1 MKHSEKNPNLLRA
14 YAAVDLSRLKENF
27 DAIQSAL
34 SREKK
39 VLAVVKAGAY
49 GHDAAAVAH
58 ALSGRA
64 AYFGVAT
71 APEGVHL
78 REEGITEPILVFGR
92 TPLKEAALLSDY
104 NLTQCVF
111 SFDYAN
117 ELGLALNQ
125 QNRKAKIHIKI
136 DTGMG
141 RLGFLHSDERLVEQ
155 ILSISRICAFEI
167 EGIFSHF
174 AKSDA
179 PGDPFTSLQAQ
190 RFEDAVNKLEA
201 AGLSFS
207 YKHIANSAATLLGI
221 PDSCNMVRAGI
232 CLYGDFP
239 SEEVRDIWNKA
250 HPNSPILPVMR
261 LCASI
266 AQIRTLKKGEP
277 LGYDCSWIAPR
288 DTKIAVVA
296 AGYADGVPRA
306 ISSRARAIDENCSIV
321 GNVCMDMTFVDIT
334 DSPRDISEGDI
345 VPLFGEGGVSATD
358 WANTAG
364 TIPYEIYC
372 GISARIPR
380 VTFEEG
386 QVTKI
391 IG

>member
-1 MKHSEKNPNLLRA
+1 MNRTQKNPNLLRA
-14 YAAVDLSRLKENF
+14 YAAVDLSRLKANF
-27 DAIQSAL
+27 DALCTHLPQG
-34 SREKK
+34 KQ

-49 GHDAAAVAH
+49 GHDAAEVAH
-58 ALSGRA
+58 ALKGRA

-92 TPLKEAALLSDY
+92 TPLMEARLLHDY

-125 QNRKAKIHIKI
+125 QNCKAKIHIKI

-141 RLGFLHSDERLVEQ
+141 RLGFSHDEKDLVSQ
-155 ILSISRICAFEI
+155 ILAISRISAFEI

-174 AKSDA
+174 AKSDL
-179 PGDPFTSLQAQ
+179 PEDDFTALQAH
-190 RFEDAVNKLEA
+190 RFEEALSRLEA
-201 AGLSFS
+201 AGLSFT
-207 YKHIANSAATLLGI
+207 YRHIANSAASLLGHD
-221 PDSCNMVRAGI
+221 DSCNLVRAGI

-239 SEEVRDIWNKA
+239 SDQVQEFWNTA
-250 HPNSPILPVMR
+250 HPETPILPVMR
-261 LCASI
+261 LCASV
-266 AQIRTLKKGEP
+266 AQIRTLKSGEP
-277 LGYDCSWIAPR
+277 LGYDCAWRAER

-296 AGYADGVPRA
+296 AGYADGVCRA
-306 ISSRARAIDENCSIV
+306 ISNRADAIMRGCRIV

-334 DSPRDISEGDI
+334 DCKKDISEGDI
-345 VPLFGEGGVSATD
+345 VTLFGEDGITASD
-358 WANTAG
+358 WARAAG

-372 GISARIPR
+372 NISARIPR
-380 VTFEEG
+380 VMLEDG

>member
-1 MKHSEKNPNLLRA
+1 MNRTQKNPNLLRA
-14 YAAVDLSRLKENF
+14 YAAVNLTQLTENF
-27 DAIQSAL
+27 DALAHSL
-34 SREKK
+34 PEGKK
-39 VLAVVKAGAY
+39 VLAVVKADAY

-58 ALSGRA
+58 ALKGRA

-78 REEGITEPILVFGR
+78 REEGITEPILIFGR
-92 TPLKEAALLSDY
+92 TPLMEATLLADY

-141 RLGFLHSDERLVEQ
+141 RLGFSHADETLVEQ

-174 AKSDA
+174 AKSDV
-179 PGDPFTSLQAQ
+179 PNDTFTALQAE
-190 RFEDAVNKLEA
+190 RFRTAVAKLEA
-201 AGLSFS
+201 AGLCFA
-207 YKHIANSAATLLGI
+207 YKHMANSAASLLGL
-221 PDSCNMVRAGI
+221 DDTCNMVRAGI

-239 SEEVRDIWNKA
+239 SDAVREIWNAKY
-250 HPNSPILPVMR
+250 PLFPIRPVMR
-261 LCASI
+261 LCASV

-277 LGYDCSWIAPR
+277 LGYDCSWTAPR

-306 ISSRARAIDENCSIV
+306 ISSRASAIDESCFIV

-334 DSPRDISEGDI
+334 NSTRDISEGDI
-345 VPLFGEGGVSATD
+345 VPLFGEGGVSAAD

-380 VTFEEG
+380 VMFEDG